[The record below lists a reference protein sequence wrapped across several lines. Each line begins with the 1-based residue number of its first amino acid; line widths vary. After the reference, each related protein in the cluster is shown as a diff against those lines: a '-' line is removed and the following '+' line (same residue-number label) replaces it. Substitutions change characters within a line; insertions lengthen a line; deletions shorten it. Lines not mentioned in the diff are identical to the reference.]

1 MSDRTKE
8 YSGRE
13 VTISYDPA
21 RCIHAAECVR
31 GAPEVFDPDARPWI
45 DADGAEGQRI
55 ADVVQ
60 RCPTG
65 ALTLRFND
73 GRPAEVPDPLVTATL
88 VADGPLYLRGKV
100 VIDGGE
106 HAAMAEYARLALC
119 RCGASSNKPF
129 CDGSHT
135 RIGFKDCG
143 TCPEA
148 RAALGATAVD
158 AARAASPA
166 AESAR
171 MQPVP
176 AGPMRVAGRIEF
188 RTADGNT
195 FVAGDPVWLCRCGA
209 SANKPFCDG
218 SHQRVGFQD

>member
-1 MSDRTKE
+1 MNDRTKE
-8 YSGRE
+8 YGGRE
-13 VTISYDPA
+13 VSIRYDPA

-45 DADGAEGQRI
+45 DADGADGQRI
-55 ADVVQ
+55 AEVVR

-65 ALTLRFND
+65 ALTLRFID
-73 GRPAEVPDPLVTATL
+73 GRQAEAADPLVTATL
-88 VADGPLYLRGKV
+88 VADGPVYLRGKV
-100 VIDGGE
+100 VIDGGQQ
-106 HAAMAEYARLALC
+106 AAMAEYTRLALC

-129 CDGSHT
+129 CDGSHA

-143 TCPEA
+143 TCAEA
-148 RAALGATAVD
+148 RAALD
-158 AARAASPA
+158 AAGVTASPA
-166 AESAR
+166 AAAADTVR

-188 RTADGNT
+188 RTADGST

-218 SHQRVGFQD
+218 SHTRVGFKD